1 MMAAFPSN
9 LHRLCLSMAAFEP
22 ERVLS
27 VHHWND
33 TLFSFTTTRGQSLRF
48 ESGHFVMIGLQV
60 NGKPLL
66 RAYSIASPAWEE
78 NLEFLS
84 IKVPDG
90 PLTSRLQN
98 LKVGDEL
105 LVGRKPTGTLVISD
119 LLPAKNLYLFGSGTG
134 LAPFMSVIRDPETY
148 ERFEKV
154 ILVHGVR
161 FISELA
167 YRDYIAEDL
176 LKIEGLGEE
185 IAEKLVYYPTVTR
198 EPFIN
203 EGRITK
209 AISEQQIAART
220 GLPPINPETDRAML
234 CGSPHMLRDV
244 AAELDKLGFKVS
256 PGIGQ
261 AGDYVIERAFV
272 DLSLIHI

>member
-1 MMAAFPSN
+1 
-9 LHRLCLSMAAFEP
+9 
-22 ERVLS
+22 
-27 VHHWND
+27 
-33 TLFSFTTTRGQSLRF
+33 
-48 ESGHFVMIGLQV
+48 
-60 NGKPLL
+60 
-66 RAYSIASPAWEE
+66 
-78 NLEFLS
+78 
-84 IKVPDG
+84 
-90 PLTSRLQN
+90 
-98 LKVGDEL
+98 
-105 LVGRKPTGTLVISD
+105 
-119 LLPAKNLYLFGSGTG
+119 
-134 LAPFMSVIRDPETY
+134 MSVIRDPETY

-272 DLSLIHI
+272 DR